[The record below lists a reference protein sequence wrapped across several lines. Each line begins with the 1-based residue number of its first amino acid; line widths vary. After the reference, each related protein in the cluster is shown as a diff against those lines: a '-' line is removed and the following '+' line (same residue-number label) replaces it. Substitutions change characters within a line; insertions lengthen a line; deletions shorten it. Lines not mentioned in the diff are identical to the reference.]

1 MGNTM
6 GKEFRVEQSE
16 GNVLGEKKNQKTQ
29 HQQTNKTTKETMHID
44 NVSMSNLVQ

>member
-16 GNVLGEKKNQKTQ
+16 GNVLGEKKKKK
-29 HQQTNKTTKETMHID
+29 HQQTNKPTTETMHID